1 MKKIL
6 SLILAIV
13 LAFSTAITVFAQS
26 FIPTA
31 DKTAVN
37 AGEDVTI
44 TLSFEEAVVDVT
56 TFEARLYFND
66 KLFSYK
72 ESTLT
77 SANGYVT
84 PDPQKDA
91 EGTYMEITHV
101 ELSGKGT
108 VAAGEYAK
116 ITFTA
121 KENVSSEQTAEF
133 VGRVEEMV
141 MADGPQPTTEN
152 VKITVTVSPVI
163 CDHSET
169 ETAYTSNRNG
179 SHTVTVTCKKCSA
192 VISTSEETC
201 TKGEDGKCTHCGYV
215 FPATGDEYTITVN
228 VAPST
233 VDVTFYGDENATT
246 ALAAEKVVDKGVS
259 GKYHIYEITVPKGT
273 YSYRAFDNGDDRKLG
288 GMTFTAPVS
297 IEVGADGTPIR
308 EGQKMTLL
316 RVNHYT
322 NNSKVTAVGDYNIE
336 IYPADSPTVVNGEQY
351 IDDNDKVVTAT
362 MLWAHGNALL
372 YSRKVT
378 LKEELA
384 KNYGVKFEIN
394 KTFSDTSYN
403 TYVWLF
409 NINKL
414 SEYSITAPKDAT
426 VKFFNQINYFNDE
439 ELPATEV
446 KENTDGTV
454 TYILRTALGD
464 NLTYRVSMEGKVTKA
479 GYLGGSTAS
488 LTITFA
494 DNENPKSTVNKM
506 NSAEMKKR
514 IESSVLVNVNAQ
526 NELSLG
532 VGKTFRLRSY
542 RGAWQIINSDTA
554 NIMIEPDFNY
564 KIISGGEHIR
574 MTPATNRCTG
584 NAGTGEHSNW
594 MDIEGVSE
602 GIAIIEV
609 SYDAIEIGSAPSVSK
624 YTGTY
629 GATDP
634 KRTAL
639 VVINVGGAE
648 NELSMTA
655 KEADHEWDA
664 EFDTVY
670 TFENT
675 ATLNFTATL
684 GGAQPTVQ
692 LSTDKGASWKNVVK
706 NSDGTFTAS
715 GLVEGNNI
723 LKFTANGKTAYQVV
737 RAAKLTYTVTNLTT
751 KDATE
756 IYVGDTARVVFNGF
770 YQPMPKISG
779 IYNPGIGGAL
789 GNQIVYDIPNDAEQ
803 GGRSEQYSFVNTNKY
818 DITINEEGK
827 FVLTGGY
834 ITFYVYAH
842 KDFVGEHRTIT
853 DNGVST
859 NFNAI
864 NEAVKYC
871 VMPDL
876 TIEVKVKEE
885 HSWSEP
891 SYSWNSNNSTCTA
904 TRSCSLHSDETQ
916 TETVNTTKITKDATC
931 TENGEVK
938 YTASFKNSA
947 FAKQEKVVVIPAKG
961 HDLVHHAAKEATCV
975 AEGNIEYWQCSVCK
989 KLFSDDKGVN
999 EVASVGT
1006 EKNPNKH
1013 VGGTEL
1019 KNKKDATCTENGYTG
1034 DTCCK
1039 SCEAIIEKG
1048 KETDKI
1054 PHTLIHHSAKEATCV
1069 AEGNIEY
1076 WQCSVCKKLFSDDK
1090 GVNEVASV
1098 ITEKNPNKH
1107 VGGTVLKNEKSA
1119 TCGEEG
1125 YTGDIY
1131 CKSCGAL
1138 IDKGSVTPKTPH
1150 KWGTPTYTW
1159 SSDYKTCTANVVCNN
1174 DSTHKESVTVN
1185 ATVESE
1191 GATCTE
1197 KGKVTYTAEFGK
1209 NEYGFTTQTKVD
1221 ENAALGHDWGEAT
1234 YKWSEDNKTVT
1245 ATHICQRD
1253 GSHTESKSTNKIT
1266 TETIKAATCTEKGKG
1281 KYVANFEGTGF
1292 ANTEKEFE
1300 IPAKGHDL
1308 VHHAAKE
1315 ATCVAE
1321 GNIEYWQCS
1330 VCKKLFSDDKG
1341 VNEVASVGTE
1351 KNPNK
1356 HVGGTE
1362 LKNKKDATCT
1372 ENGYTGDTCCKSCEA
1387 IIEKGKETDKIP
1399 HTLIH
1404 HAAKEATCVAEG
1416 NIEYWQCSVCKKLF
1430 SDDKGVNEVA
1440 SVGTEKNPN
1449 KHVGGTEL
1457 KNKKDATCTENGY
1470 TGDTCC
1476 KSCEAIIEK
1485 GKETDKIPHTL
1496 IHHSAKEATCVA
1508 EGNIEYWQCSVCK
1521 KLFSDDKGVNEVA
1534 SVGTEKNPNKHVGGT
1549 ELKNKKDATCTENG
1563 YTGDTCCKSCE
1574 AILQKGAEIPMTEHV
1589 WGKPSYVWSTDNKT
1603 VTAERT
1609 CVNDKVTKQTETK
1622 NTTAKTIKE
1631 ANCTEGGKVEYT
1643 ADFTGS
1649 NYGFETQIKTVDTT
1663 ALGHKLTHHDAKAA
1677 TCVAEGSIEYWE
1689 CGVCKKL
1696 YSDKDCK
1703 NEVIS
1708 TVTAKNPNN
1717 HIGETEVKNYKEAT
1731 CTESGYTGDTYC
1743 KSCSK
1748 LIAAG
1753 KVSPVVPHVFGA
1765 WTITKQPTI
1774 SAEGEKVRYCEKCHY
1789 EQKMT
1794 IPSLSDDSKPIHI
1807 VIGGNKNQNEQN
1819 PETGAQAPSGLAAIA
1834 VLIVSAV
1841 LIGKNKRR

>member
-13 LAFSTAITVFAQS
+13 LAFSTAITAFAQS
-26 FIPTA
+26 FVPTA

-56 TFEARLYFND
+56 TFTARLYFND

-77 SANGYVT
+77 SEKGYVT

-91 EGTYMEITHV
+91 EGTYMEITHA
-101 ELSGKGT
+101 ELLGKGT

-133 VGRVEEMV
+133 VGRVEEML
-141 MADGPQPTTEN
+141 MADGSQPTTEN

-273 YSYRAFDNGDDRKLG
+273 YSYRAFDNGDDRELG

-351 IDDNDKVVTAT
+351 IDDNNKVVTAT

-609 SYDAIEIGSAPSVSK
+609 SYDAIEIGSAPSVSQ

-664 EFDTVY
+664 EFDTIY

-737 RAAKLTYTVTNLTT
+737 RAAKLTYTITNLTT

-756 IYVGDTARVVFNGF
+756 IYVGDTARIVFDGF

-779 IYNPGIGGAL
+779 IYNPGIGGAS
-789 GNQIVYDIPNDAEQ
+789 GNQIVYDIPNGAEQ

-834 ITFYVYAH
+834 ITFYLYAH

-853 DNGVST
+853 DNGAST

-891 SYSWNSNNSTCTA
+891 SYSWNSNNSACTA
-904 TRSCSLHSDETQ
+904 TRSCSLHSDEIQ

-989 KLFSDDKGVN
+989 KFFSDDKGVN

-1019 KNKKDATCTENGYTG
+1019 KNKKAATCTEKGYTG

-1054 PHTLIHHSAKEATCV
+1054 PHTLVHHAAKEATCV

-1076 WQCSVCKKLFSDDK
+1076 WQCSVCNTQFADSK
-1090 GVNEVASV
+1090 GEVLVNTVV
-1098 ITEKNPNKH
+1098 IKKNPNKH
-1107 VGGTVLKNEKSA
+1107 VGGTVLEHYKSA

-1125 YTGDIY
+1125 YTGDIC

-1159 SSDYKTCTANVVCNN
+1159 SSDYKTCTANVVCDN

-1191 GATCTE
+1191 GATCTK

-1253 GSHTESKSTNKIT
+1253 GSHTESKSTNNIT

-1330 VCKKLFSDDKG
+1330 VCKKFFSDDKG
-1341 VNEVASVGTE
+1341 VNEVASVITE

-1404 HAAKEATCVAEG
+1404 HAAKEATCVAKG

-1440 SVGTEKNPN
+1440 SVITEKNPN

-1457 KNKKDATCTENGY
+1457 KNKKDATCTE
-1470 TGDTCC
+1470 
-1476 KSCEAIIEK
+1476 K
-1485 GKETDKIPHTL
+1485 
-1496 IHHSAKEATCVA
+1496 
-1508 EGNIEYWQCSVCK
+1508 
-1521 KLFSDDKGVNEVA
+1521 
-1534 SVGTEKNPNKHVGGT
+1534 
-1549 ELKNKKDATCTENG
+1549 G

-1765 WTITKQPTI
+1765 WTIIKQPTI

-1794 IPSLSDDSKPIHI
+1794 IPSLSDDSEPIHI

-1834 VLIVSAV
+1834 VLIASAV

>member
-13 LAFSTAITVFAQS
+13 LAFSTAITAFAQS
-26 FIPTA
+26 FVPTA

-56 TFEARLYFND
+56 TFTARLYFND

-77 SANGYVT
+77 SEKGYVT

-91 EGTYMEITHV
+91 EGTYMEITHA
-101 ELSGKGT
+101 ELLGKGT

-133 VGRVEEMV
+133 VGRVEEML
-141 MADGPQPTTEN
+141 MADGSQPTTEN

-273 YSYRAFDNGDDRKLG
+273 YSYRAFDNGDDRELG

-351 IDDNDKVVTAT
+351 IDDNNKVVTAT

-609 SYDAIEIGSAPSVSK
+609 SYDAIEIGSAPSVSQ

-664 EFDTVY
+664 EFDTIY

-737 RAAKLTYTVTNLTT
+737 RAAKLTYTITNLTT

-756 IYVGDTARVVFNGF
+756 IYVGDTARIVFDGF

-779 IYNPGIGGAL
+779 IYNPGIGGAS
-789 GNQIVYDIPNDAEQ
+789 GNQIVYDIPNGAEQ

-834 ITFYVYAH
+834 ITFYLYAH

-853 DNGVST
+853 DNGAST

-891 SYSWNSNNSTCTA
+891 SYSWNSNNSACTA
-904 TRSCSLHSDETQ
+904 TRSCSLHSDEIQ

-999 EVASVGT
+999 EVASVIT

-1019 KNKKDATCTENGYTG
+1019 KNKKDATCTE
-1034 DTCCK
+1034 K
-1039 SCEAIIEKG
+1039 
-1048 KETDKI
+1048 
-1054 PHTLIHHSAKEATCV
+1054 
-1069 AEGNIEY
+1069 
-1076 WQCSVCKKLFSDDK
+1076 
-1090 GVNEVASV
+1090 
-1098 ITEKNPNKH
+1098 
-1107 VGGTVLKNEKSA
+1107 
-1119 TCGEEG
+1119 
-1125 YTGDIY
+1125 
-1131 CKSCGAL
+1131 
-1138 IDKGSVTPKTPH
+1138 
-1150 KWGTPTYTW
+1150 
-1159 SSDYKTCTANVVCNN
+1159 
-1174 DSTHKESVTVN
+1174 
-1185 ATVESE
+1185 
-1191 GATCTE
+1191 
-1197 KGKVTYTAEFGK
+1197 
-1209 NEYGFTTQTKVD
+1209 
-1221 ENAALGHDWGEAT
+1221 
-1234 YKWSEDNKTVT
+1234 
-1245 ATHICQRD
+1245 
-1253 GSHTESKSTNKIT
+1253 
-1266 TETIKAATCTEKGKG
+1266 
-1281 KYVANFEGTGF
+1281 
-1292 ANTEKEFE
+1292 
-1300 IPAKGHDL
+1300 
-1308 VHHAAKE
+1308 
-1315 ATCVAE
+1315 
-1321 GNIEYWQCS
+1321 
-1330 VCKKLFSDDKG
+1330 
-1341 VNEVASVGTE
+1341 
-1351 KNPNK
+1351 
-1356 HVGGTE
+1356 
-1362 LKNKKDATCT
+1362 
-1372 ENGYTGDTCCKSCEA
+1372 
-1387 IIEKGKETDKIP
+1387 
-1399 HTLIH
+1399 
-1404 HAAKEATCVAEG
+1404 
-1416 NIEYWQCSVCKKLF
+1416 
-1430 SDDKGVNEVA
+1430 
-1440 SVGTEKNPN
+1440 
-1449 KHVGGTEL
+1449 
-1457 KNKKDATCTENGY
+1457 
-1470 TGDTCC
+1470 
-1476 KSCEAIIEK
+1476 
-1485 GKETDKIPHTL
+1485 
-1496 IHHSAKEATCVA
+1496 
-1508 EGNIEYWQCSVCK
+1508 
-1521 KLFSDDKGVNEVA
+1521 
-1534 SVGTEKNPNKHVGGT
+1534 
-1549 ELKNKKDATCTENG
+1549 G

-1765 WTITKQPTI
+1765 WTIIKQPTI

-1794 IPSLSDDSKPIHI
+1794 IPSLSDDSEPIHI

-1834 VLIVSAV
+1834 VLIASAV

>member
-13 LAFSTAITVFAQS
+13 LAFSTAITAFAQS
-26 FIPTA
+26 FVPTA

-91 EGTYMEITHV
+91 EGTYMEITHA
-101 ELSGKGT
+101 ELLGKGT

-133 VGRVEEMV
+133 VGRVEEML
-141 MADGPQPTTEN
+141 MADGSQPTTEN

-273 YSYRAFDNGDDRKLG
+273 YSYRAFDKGDDRELG

-351 IDDNDKVVTAT
+351 IDDNNKVVTAT

-372 YSRKVT
+372 YNRKVT

-384 KNYGVKFEIN
+384 KNDGVKFGIN

-403 TYVWLF
+403 TYPWLF

-479 GYLGGSTAS
+479 GYLGERTAS

-542 RGAWQIINSDTA
+542 RGAWQIINDDA
-554 NIMIEPDFNY
+554 PNIMIEPDFNY

-779 IYNPGIGGAL
+779 IYNPGIGGAS
-789 GNQIVYDIPNDAEQ
+789 GNQIVYDIPNGAEQ

-834 ITFYVYAH
+834 ITFYVYAN

-853 DNGVST
+853 DNGAST

-961 HDLVHHAAKEATCV
+961 HDLVHHA
-975 AEGNIEYWQCSVCK
+975 
-989 KLFSDDKGVN
+989 
-999 EVASVGT
+999 
-1006 EKNPNKH
+1006 
-1013 VGGTEL
+1013 
-1019 KNKKDATCTENGYTG
+1019 
-1034 DTCCK
+1034 
-1039 SCEAIIEKG
+1039 
-1048 KETDKI
+1048 
-1054 PHTLIHHSAKEATCV
+1054 AKEATCV

-1362 LKNKKDATCT
+1362 LKNKR
-1372 ENGYTGDTCCKSCEA
+1372 
-1387 IIEKGKETDKIP
+1387 
-1399 HTLIH
+1399 
-1404 HAAKEATCVAEG
+1404 
-1416 NIEYWQCSVCKKLF
+1416 
-1430 SDDKGVNEVA
+1430 
-1440 SVGTEKNPN
+1440 
-1449 KHVGGTEL
+1449 
-1457 KNKKDATCTENGY
+1457 DATCTENGY

-1534 SVGTEKNPNKHVGGT
+1534 SVITEKNPNKHVGGT

>member
-1098 ITEKNPNKH
+1098 
-1107 VGGTVLKNEKSA
+1107 
-1119 TCGEEG
+1119 
-1125 YTGDIY
+1125 
-1131 CKSCGAL
+1131 
-1138 IDKGSVTPKTPH
+1138 
-1150 KWGTPTYTW
+1150 
-1159 SSDYKTCTANVVCNN
+1159 
-1174 DSTHKESVTVN
+1174 
-1185 ATVESE
+1185 
-1191 GATCTE
+1191 
-1197 KGKVTYTAEFGK
+1197 
-1209 NEYGFTTQTKVD
+1209 
-1221 ENAALGHDWGEAT
+1221 
-1234 YKWSEDNKTVT
+1234 
-1245 ATHICQRD
+1245 
-1253 GSHTESKSTNKIT
+1253 
-1266 TETIKAATCTEKGKG
+1266 
-1281 KYVANFEGTGF
+1281 
-1292 ANTEKEFE
+1292 
-1300 IPAKGHDL
+1300 
-1308 VHHAAKE
+1308 
-1315 ATCVAE
+1315 
-1321 GNIEYWQCS
+1321 
-1330 VCKKLFSDDKG
+1330 
-1341 VNEVASVGTE
+1341 
-1351 KNPNK
+1351 
-1356 HVGGTE
+1356 
-1362 LKNKKDATCT
+1362 
-1372 ENGYTGDTCCKSCEA
+1372 
-1387 IIEKGKETDKIP
+1387 
-1399 HTLIH
+1399 
-1404 HAAKEATCVAEG
+1404 
-1416 NIEYWQCSVCKKLF
+1416 
-1430 SDDKGVNEVA
+1430 
-1440 SVGTEKNPN
+1440 GTEKNPN

-1534 SVGTEKNPNKHVGGT
+1534 SVITEKNPNKHVGGT